1 MAAPARLS
9 VQLPEKDLDPAN
21 SNDAGGAPPSDKPRL
36 SLADRLDDGMVLGW
50 AFRLILLGSVV
61 VLALDLGELRN
72 GIPDAPASPGSLE
85 TMLPPALSD
94 GEAPAPPHQITTEP
108 DILKNAASFDLIGGG
123 VMRLQGAIDPGA
135 AARFETEID
144 ARGEYVNTIVLN
156 SPGGSVDDALRISQ
170 IIRENGFSTRVE
182 SGDLCASSCPLVM
195 AGGVERSAGPEAVI
209 GVHQVY
215 GVSDGAVSSAEAM
228 SRAQNVTA
236 RVSRHLSAM
245 GIDQGFWLHALDTPP
260 DRLYYL
266 SPEELLE
273 YEMVTATATAEAI
286 DP

>member
-1 MAAPARLS
+1 VA
-9 VQLPEKDLDPAN
+9 
-21 SNDAGGAPPSDKPRL
+21 PSDKPRL
-36 SLADRLDDGMVLGW
+36 SLAERLDDGIVLGW

-61 VLALDLGELRN
+61 VLALDLGELRD
-72 GIPDAPASPGSLE
+72 GTPDAPISPASRE

-94 GEAPAPPHQITTEP
+94 GEAPAPPHQITTDP

-123 VMRLQGAIDPGA
+123 VLRVQGAIDPGA
-135 AARFETEID
+135 AARFETEIA
-144 ARGEYVNTIVLN
+144 ARGEYVTTIVLN
-156 SPGGSVDDALRISQ
+156 SPGGSVDDALRMSQ
-170 IIRENGFSTRVE
+170 IIRDNEFSTRVE

-236 RVSRHLSAM
+236 RVSRHLAAM
-245 GIDQGFWLHALDTPP
+245 GHRPRPLASRPGYTARPAL
-260 DRLYYL
+260 L
-266 SPEELLE
+266 SEPGGTSGIRYGHRDGHRRGHRSLINPGSGRRRESF
-273 YEMVTATATAEAI
+273 ASSG
-286 DP
+286 